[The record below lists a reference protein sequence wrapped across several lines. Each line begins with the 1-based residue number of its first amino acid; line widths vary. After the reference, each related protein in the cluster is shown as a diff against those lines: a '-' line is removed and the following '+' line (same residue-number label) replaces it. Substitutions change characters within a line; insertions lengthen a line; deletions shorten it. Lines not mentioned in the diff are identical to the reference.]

1 VYVFSRSP
9 NDPDCDIWLADLRTP
24 AATLIGVEVTHR
36 GHVEALLSE
45 AALEHAN
52 LLERL
57 PPELRESL
65 PVDAQGVT
73 HAIDHLA
80 SAAGLS
86 ESERRALI
94 RPHATN
100 PAVLHARVFGPTSL
114 TRETVIASFVDG
126 ARVRAEALLALA
138 DAVGG
143 EALGRKVREVL
154 VADPPPA
161 GGDWADAVPA
171 LRATYAAHERA
182 AVLIAER
189 LDSG

>member
-1 VYVFSRSP
+1 MF
-9 NDPDCDIWLADLRTP
+9 AHP
-24 AATLIGVEVTHR
+24 AATLKGVEVTHR

-45 AALEHAN
+45 AAAEHAS

-80 SAAGLS
+80 TAAGLS

-114 TRETVIASFVDG
+114 TRETVLASFVEG
-126 ARVRAEALLALA
+126 ARVRADALLALA
-138 DAVGG
+138 DVVGG
-143 EALGRKVREVL
+143 ETLGREVREVL
-154 VADPPPA
+154 VADPPPSGASA
-161 GGDWADAVPA
+161 GDDWSEAVSA

-182 AVLIAER
+182 VVMIAGR
-189 LDSG
+189 LDGYGS